1 MLLISDVVMAKI
13 LRPRPKASTLK
24 AKDWTFE
31 AKAIGPEA
39 KGKAIEFGL
48 KPKTWHRGLGPKT
61 SRPGIED

>member
-24 AKDWTFE
+24 AKAWTFE

-48 KPKTWHRGLGPKT
+48 KTWHRGLGPKT